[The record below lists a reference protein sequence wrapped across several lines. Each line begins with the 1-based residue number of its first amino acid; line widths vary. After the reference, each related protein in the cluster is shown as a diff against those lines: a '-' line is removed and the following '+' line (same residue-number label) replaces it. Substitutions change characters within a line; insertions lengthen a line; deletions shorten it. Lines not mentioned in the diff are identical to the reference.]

1 MIDMRLSEAARALD
15 AEVVGID
22 VGFHGVSTDTR
33 ALEKRQLFVALHGP
47 NFDGHDFLEAAR
59 DGGAAAAMVDVQSA
73 LAALPALR
81 VRDIRAALGALA
93 AHWRQRFSLPMV
105 GVTGSNGKTTVKEML
120 ASIFAL
126 EGEVLATR
134 GNLNNEVG
142 LPLTLLRLS
151 EKHRLGVVELGA
163 SAVGEIAYLAG
174 LARPT
179 VGVITQCN
187 PAHLDGFG
195 SVAAVARAKGEL
207 LEALPD
213 DGIAVI
219 NADDCYAGFWRGL
232 AAGRRQIS
240 FGLEQPADVSAHWQ
254 AAEGY
259 TRVTLQT
266 RFGTTELRLA
276 LLGKHNVM
284 NALAATACA
293 TAAGVGLEAIAKGL
307 ASVKPVGGRM
317 QMRRARGGATILD
330 DSYNANPSSLRA
342 ALEVLA
348 AMQAPR
354 WFVLG
359 DMRELGEESPRYHR
373 EAGEWARELGVER
386 MFSVGTLS
394 EAGSEAFGHGAQHYA
409 SQEAL
414 IEVLRAGLSSDVKLL
429 VKGSRGMRMER
440 VVDALVED

>member
-1 MIDMRLSEAARALD
+1 MRLSEAARALD
-15 AEVVGID
+15 AEIVGID

-59 DGGAAAAMVDVQSA
+59 DGGAAAAMVDAQSA

-81 VRDIRAALGALA
+81 VRDTRAALGALA

-187 PAHLDGFG
+187 PAHLEGFG
-195 SVAAVARAKGEL
+195 SVEAVARAKGEL

-219 NADDCYAGFWRGL
+219 NADDRYAGFWRGL
-232 AAGRRQIS
+232 AAGAARS
-240 FGLEQPADVSAHWQ
+240 ALGWSSAADVS
-254 AAEGY
+254 
-259 TRVTLQT
+259 R
-266 RFGTTELRLA
+266 
-276 LLGKHNVM
+276 
-284 NALAATACA
+284 ALASRRGLHACH
-293 TAAGVGLEAIAKGL
+293 AANKVWHYRAQARPAWQTQRHECARSDGVCNRRRVGLEAIVKGL
-307 ASVKPVGGRM
+307 AAVKPVGGRM
-317 QMRRARGGATILD
+317 QMRRARGGARILD
-330 DSYNANPSSLRA
+330 DSYNANPSSLARRA
-342 ALEVLA
+342 
-348 AMQAPR
+348 
-354 WFVLG
+354 
-359 DMRELGEESPRYHR
+359 
-373 EAGEWARELGVER
+373 
-386 MFSVGTLS
+386 
-394 EAGSEAFGHGAQHYA
+394 
-409 SQEAL
+409 
-414 IEVLRAGLSSDVKLL
+414 
-429 VKGSRGMRMER
+429 
-440 VVDALVED
+440 